1 MKVRDIG
8 MKEVHC
14 ADSAMDLNEVAAM
27 MKRHNIGVV
36 PVCEG
41 GKLLG
46 MLTDRDLVVSCMA
59 SDMDPKECTAR
70 EYMTAKPV
78 SVTPDTDLEEAAKIM
93 GKEQLRRLA
102 VVENGNLVGMVSLG
116 DIAMNLDDD
125 FLVAEMLRKVSSAT
139 HMMMASST
147 SS

>member
-1 MKVRDIG
+1 MKVREIG
-8 MKEVHC
+8 KMDVNC
-14 ADSAMDLNEVAAM
+14 ADPAMDLSQVATI
-27 MKRHNIGVV
+27 MKRHNVGAV

-78 SVTPDTDLEEAAKIM
+78 TVTPDIDLEEVAKIM

-102 VVENGNLVGMVSLG
+102 VVENGNLVGMLSLG
-116 DIAMNLDDD
+116 DIALNLDDD
-125 FLVAEMLRKVSSAT
+125 YLIAETLQKISAGA
-139 HMMMASST
+139 HIAAPSAAS
-147 SS
+147 